1 MRFILRVAPSVLL
14 FLFFAQVVMAGPQL
28 SLTADEPVHMAQGY
42 VYWTRGDFRFQP
54 AVAQPPLPD
63 LLAGAGL
70 LLQPGPLP
78 EAIPGWTDADFSCFV
93 RAFVKWYGPALEAAT
108 FVARFP
114 VTAVALIGAALVYR
128 WAYERFGRRG
138 GLLALTLFA
147 FDPNLL
153 AHAGLATTD
162 VLVAIWGFVGVYT
175 ALRWSRGGH
184 GLWGMASGAAL
195 GLALGSKTSGFFPL
209 VIVGLLFAADALE
222 ASRAASGRPFLRV
235 WICQA
240 GRLALIVVIA
250 AFTLWALYRFELRP
264 LPGETVPLPFVTHL
278 LIWKSLQAHISE
290 GHIAFLMGK
299 ISYTGWWYY
308 YPLAFL
314 LKTPL
319 PTLITLVAA
328 FVELARQ
335 SPRHWWRQRDLWT
348 CPLLYGIGAMSST
361 IDIGYRYL
369 LVTLPFLYVSVGW
382 LVAKRNTKHEI
393 RNTEHRMRV
402 AYCVLR
408 IAYCVLRIAYCVLL
422 AWLALS
428 SFLIF
433 PHYLAYFNEIAGG
446 PLGGYRYLV
455 DSNLDWG
462 QSFKALRA
470 YLDEQRIEEVYLGY
484 YTYTDPSLYGI
495 RYQPI
500 APAPDAPPILPRR
513 FDPAPGVYVI
523 GATNLQGVMVVDQD
537 IYDWFRHREPVARP
551 GFALFVY
558 RVEPRKETPTWLAQC
573 SSPVAPLTAGT
584 VAEGFGRNDLRIV
597 YFDCT
602 SAWLYPGGAERPGW
616 YALFRDTAY
625 SNDPFIRSHL
635 GMARL
640 SYEQH
645 RPGVLPPFVL
655 YEQENAPVLP
665 SSAPEIRV
673 GHLTF
678 LGHTAAGIARPGE
691 TVGVETWWR
700 VESHPQRPL
709 SIMMHL
715 TGPGGAPV
723 IVGDGLGVPLEQWQA
738 GDIIV
743 QRHRLALPADA
754 LPGEYIPTAG
764 VYWLDTMERWQVE
777 SAEEPPQ
784 DQLALPA
791 IRVVAR

>member
-1 MRFILRVAPSVLL
+1 MRFVLRVAPSVLL
-14 FLFFAQVVMAGPQL
+14 LLFFAQVVMAGPRL

-78 EAIPGWTDADFSCFV
+78 EAIPGWIDADLSCFV

-114 VTAVALIGAALVYR
+114 VTAVALIGAALVHR
-128 WAYERFGRRG
+128 WAHERFGRRG
-138 GLLALTLFA
+138 GLLALTLFT

-175 ALRWSRGGH
+175 ALRWSRGGRR
-184 GLWGMASGAAL
+184 LWGMASGVAL

-222 ASRAASGRPFLRV
+222 VSAVSGRPLLRV
-235 WICQA
+235 WTCQA
-240 GRLALIVVIA
+240 GRLALILVVA

-264 LPGETVPLPFVTHL
+264 LPGGNVPLPFVTHL
-278 LIWKSLQAHISE
+278 LIWKSLQAHISD

-319 PTLITLVAA
+319 PTLITLVVA

-335 SPRHWWRQRDLWT
+335 SPRHWWRERDLWT
-348 CPLLYGIGAMSST
+348 CPLLYSVGALSST

-369 LVTLPFLYVSVGW
+369 LVMLPFLYVFIARPVRELDTKCGT
-382 LVAKRNTKHEI
+382 RNTKYI
-393 RNTEHRMRV
+393 S
-402 AYCVLR
+402 
-408 IAYCVLRIAYCVLL
+408 RIAYCVLL
-422 AWLALS
+422 AWFSAS

-433 PHYLAYFNEIAGG
+433 PHYLAYFNEMAGG
-446 PLGGYRYLV
+446 PLGGHRYLV

-470 YLDEQRIEEVYLGY
+470 YLDKQGIEEVYLGY
-484 YTYTDPSLYGI
+484 YTYTDPVLYGI
-495 RYQPI
+495 RYRPI
-500 APAPDAPPILPRR
+500 APAPGAPSILPAR

-537 IYDWFRHREPVARP
+537 IYDWFRHCEPVARP

-558 RVEPRKETPTWLAQC
+558 QVEPREERPTWLAQC
-573 SSPVAPLTAGT
+573 SSPVAPLTDGA
-584 VAEGFGRNDLRIV
+584 VAEGLGRNDLRIV

-602 SAWLYPGGAERPGW
+602 SAWLYPDGAEKPGW
-616 YALFRDTAY
+616 YALFRDTAH

-635 GMARL
+635 ATARL
-640 SYEQH
+640 SYEQ
-645 RPGVLPPFVL
+645 RNPGALPPFAL
-655 YEQENAPVLP
+655 YEQESAPALFS
-665 SSAPEIRV
+665 SSALEIRFD
-673 GHLTF
+673 HLTF
-678 LGHTAAGIARPGE
+678 LGHTAAGIVRPGE
-691 TVGVETWWR
+691 TVEVETWWR

-743 QRHRLALPADA
+743 QRHRLTIPADA
-754 LPGEYIPTAG
+754 PPGEYIPTTG
-764 VYWLDTMERWQVE
+764 VYWLDTMERWRMGTAGD
-777 SAEEPPQ
+777 SAQ

-791 IRVVAR
+791 LRVTAR